1 MKIMLEIHSD
11 MVDWIDNQILEKGLD
26 EDCADR
32 RVSYLR
38 GQIIESL
45 IGSARESSRK
55 DFRGSRNQ
63 VHQV

>member
-32 RVSYLR
+32 KAPYLR

-45 IGSARESSRK
+45 IVSARESSRK
-55 DFRGSRNQ
+55 DFRGSRN
-63 VHQV
+63 